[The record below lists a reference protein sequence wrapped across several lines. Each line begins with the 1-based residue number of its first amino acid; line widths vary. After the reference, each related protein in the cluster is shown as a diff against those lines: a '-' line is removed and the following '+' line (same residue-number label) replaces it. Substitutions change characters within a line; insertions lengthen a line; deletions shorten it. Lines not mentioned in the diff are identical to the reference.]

1 MKKYFYNVLLIVC
14 LLLMANCANRGRP
27 TGGPKDVT
35 PPEIVRATPK
45 NFSTNFEGNEI
56 RIYFNEFIKV
66 NNIQKQLIISP
77 PIEPAPEIT
86 PLGTASKYISIKI
99 NDTLEPNTTY
109 AFNFGN
115 SIVDNNEG
123 NPYPYYRYVI
133 STGDYIDSLSVQGN
147 IIDATKR
154 QPDDFVSVML
164 YEIDSTYSDSIVYK
178 ENPKYITNTLDS
190 TTNFSIDNIKKGKY
204 LLVAMKDENQDNKFQ
219 QKADKIGFHDT
230 FITVPSDTTYTIKLF
245 KEKTDDRIIRPR
257 LISGEKIA
265 FGYEGDYKNFDIKLL
280 SKVPDSFNYRITKD
294 PKTDSLNFWYVPRLK
309 TDSLIFKVTNNKNY
323 TEEFTVKISEQ
334 SRDTLNITPEPK
346 GNINFSDHFSIT
358 SSTPL
363 VDLKKEHITI
373 LDKDSTKVDFKTHL
387 DTLSN
392 KYYLEF
398 DKTEKN
404 KYNITFLPN
413 SVTDLFG
420 NSNDTLSYNLSTKE
434 FSDYGNVRVNLKNAT
449 YPVIIQLTDDNGD
462 VAFEKISNKPE
473 PIDFRNTTPGQYFLR
488 VIFDTNGNQEYD
500 PGNFL
505 KKQQPERVSYYPEKL
520 DVRSGWDLV
529 QEFIL
534 SESDPDPLKN

>member
-27 TGGPKDVT
+27 SGGPKDVT

-77 PIEPAPEIT
+77 PIEPAPEII

-133 STGDYIDSLSVQGN
+133 STGDYIDSLSVKGN

-190 TTNFSIDNIKKGKY
+190 TTNFSINNIKKGTY

-219 QKADKIGFHDT
+219 QKADKIGFHNT

-280 SKVPDSFNYRITKD
+280 SKVSDSFNYRITKD

-346 GNINFSDHFSIT
+346 GSINFSDHFSIT
-358 SSTPL
+358 GSTPL

-373 LDKDSTKVDFKTHL
+373 LDKDSTKVDFKTRL

-449 YPVIIQLTDDNGD
+449 YPVIIQLTDDKGD

-500 PGNFL
+500 SGNFL